1 MKNFKKKE
9 LNNSNGITLIA
20 LVITIIVLLILAGIS
35 ISMLSGDN
43 GILQRAT
50 TAKENTERAE
60 IIETAQMDIL
70 EKQTE
75 NHGSLSAD
83 ELEEILISPNYNTQ
97 GRLSNEEKI
106 LERTL
111 TSKNGK
117 YEIPVSEIYNGS
129 LSNTTPSVVTDY
141 SNEVKTALAEGKYVT
156 YKNKPYVVLYNDD
169 NGIEIV
175 AMQLTETITLGNND
189 EAEGAQGTKGESDRA
204 IWSFNNAIKTL
215 NKAAEDLFPSDDII
229 DDARSVGSVPGKTN
243 GVSNKNTENSTPY
256 THSNENEYFSDY
268 DNLLEQ
274 GEQIHY
280 SATGIGGNYI
290 LDQAN
295 YTMDLNK
302 MKSLNIEIMDD
313 NYWLASRNIN
323 IYGGEYQYAS
333 TLPSTSVFVW
343 EIDCDGGRSGAS
355 FWSIKSDKT
364 INVSYQTSKL
374 RPVLHLAYT
383 AKIKEDGGD
392 GSSSNPFVLE

>member
-1 MKNFKKKE
+1 MKA
-9 LNNSNGITLIA
+9 SNGITLIA

-35 ISMLSGDN
+35 ISMLAGDN
-43 GILQRAT
+43 GILQRTT
-50 TAKENTERAE
+50 TAKQNTERAE
-60 IIETAQMDIL
+60 IVENARLDIL
-70 EKQTE
+70 AKLSEKKGKNLTE
-75 NHGSLSAD
+75 N
-83 ELEEILISPNYNTQ
+83 ELEEILISPDYKTQ
-97 GRLSNEEKI
+97 GSLSSEENI

-111 TSKNGK
+111 TSKDGK
-117 YEIPVSEIYNGS
+117 YTIPVSEIYNGS

-229 DDARSVGSVPGKTN
+229 DGARSVGSVPGKTN

-302 MKSLNIEIMDD
+302 MKSLNIEI
-313 NYWLASRNIN
+313 YVRIN
-323 IYGGEYQYAS
+323 E
-333 TLPSTSVFVW
+333 
-343 EIDCDGGRSGAS
+343 
-355 FWSIKSDKT
+355 K
-364 INVSYQTSKL
+364 
-374 RPVLHLAYT
+374 
-383 AKIKEDGGD
+383 
-392 GSSSNPFVLE
+392 